1 MDGEIRV
8 VMADDHPPTR
18 FRIRERLEAE
28 GFVVSGEAANAA
40 DAIVL
45 ALEHRPDVVLL
56 DIHMPGSGI
65 RAAAE
70 LSRSLPE
77 TRVVMLTHSRD
88 DEDLFDALRAGA
100 VGYLLKDD
108 DPEKL
113 TRDLR
118 QVMAGE
124 ASVSASVVT
133 RILQEFRAP
142 GRRRFSRRSTAAAKL
157 SSREWEVM
165 ELLSQGLSTDEVAKR
180 LFLSPTTVR
189 VHISTVLRKLRVK
202 DRKSA
207 LDLLRDE

>member
-1 MDGEIRV
+1 M
-8 VMADDHPPTR
+8 
-18 FRIRERLEAE
+18 LEAG
-28 GFVVSGEAANAA
+28 GFVVSAEAANAA
-40 DAIVL
+40 DAIGL

-56 DIHMPGSGI
+56 DIHMPGNGI

-108 DPEKL
+108 EPDKL
-113 TRDLR
+113 TTGLN

-142 GRRRFSRRSTAAAKL
+142 ARRLFSRRSTAAAKL

-165 ELLSQGLSTDEVAKR
+165 ELLSQGLSTEEVAKR

-189 VHISTVLRKLRVK
+189 VHVSTVLRKLRVK
-202 DRKSA
+202 DRQSA
-207 LDLLRDE
+207 IDLLREE